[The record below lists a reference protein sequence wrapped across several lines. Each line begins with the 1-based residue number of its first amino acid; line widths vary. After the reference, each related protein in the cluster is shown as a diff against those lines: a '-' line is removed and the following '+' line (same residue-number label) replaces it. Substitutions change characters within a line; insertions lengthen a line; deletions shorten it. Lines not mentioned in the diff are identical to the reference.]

1 MFILF
6 TIKMNRKERKESL
19 KRGGEVKIELLILI
33 TSYRKIN
40 IIRFIQFFILLDIFY
55 YFLIFNLDISR
66 NKITSIDIIIII
78 LIDFLSLNVY
88 MYSERYMNYDP
99 YKSYFFFLLYLF
111 IFTIKSFFLFS
122 SFYTIFFIC
131 EIIGILS
138 FLLIKFWS
146 NSLINY
152 KSAMKAIIWN
162 RLGDVLFI
170 YILINYDYLSVFST
184 SSLFFNFLFAF
195 KSVQSLRFI
204 LIVICY
210 VYSYSCFFFITFID
224 NSKYGCIFKI

>member
-1 MFILF
+1 M
-6 TIKMNRKERKESL
+6 R
-19 KRGGEVKIELLILI
+19 
-33 TSYRKIN
+33 Y
-40 IIRFIQFFILLDIFY
+40 IQFLIFLDIFY
-55 YFLIFNLDISR
+55 YLFIFNIEISR

-88 MYSERYMNYDP
+88 MYTERYMNNDP
-99 YKSYFFFLLYLF
+99 YKSYFFFLLYIF

-122 SFYTIFFIC
+122 NFYTIFFIW

-146 NSLINY
+146 NSIINY

-162 RLGDVLFI
+162 RLGDVFFI
-170 YILINYDYLSVFST
+170 FVLINYDYLSVFS
-184 SSLFFNFLFAF
+184 SHSYFFNFLFAF

-204 LIVICY
+204 LIIICY

-224 NSKYGCIFKI
+224 NSKYGSIFKI

>member
-1 MFILF
+1 M
-6 TIKMNRKERKESL
+6 R
-19 KRGGEVKIELLILI
+19 
-33 TSYRKIN
+33 Y
-40 IIRFIQFFILLDIFY
+40 IQFFIFLDIFY
-55 YFLIFNLDISR
+55 YLFIFNIDISR

-88 MYSERYMNYDP
+88 MYSERYMNNDP
-99 YKSYFFFLLYLF
+99 YKYYFFFLLYLF

-122 SFYTIFFIC
+122 SFYTIFLIW

-170 YILINYDYLSVFST
+170 FVLINYDYLSVFS
-184 SSLFFNFLFAF
+184 SHSLFFNFLFAF
-195 KSVQSLRFI
+195 KSVQSMRFI
-204 LIVICY
+204 LIIICY
-210 VYSYSCFFFITFID
+210 VYTYTCIFIITFID

>member
-1 MFILF
+1 M
-6 TIKMNRKERKESL
+6 R
-19 KRGGEVKIELLILI
+19 
-33 TSYRKIN
+33 Y
-40 IIRFIQFFILLDIFY
+40 IQFFIFLDILY
-55 YFLIFNLDISR
+55 YLFIFNIDISR
-66 NKITSIDIIIII
+66 NKITNIDIIIIL

-88 MYSERYMNYDP
+88 MYSERYMNNDP
-99 YKSYFFFLLYLF
+99 YKYYFFFLLYLF

-122 SFYTIFFIC
+122 SFYTIFFIW

-146 NSLINY
+146 NSIINY

-170 YILINYDYLSVFST
+170 FVLINYDYLSVFS
-184 SSLFFNFLFAF
+184 SHSYFFNFLFAF

-204 LIVICY
+204 LIIICY
-210 VYSYSCFFFITFID
+210 VYTYTCIFIITFID